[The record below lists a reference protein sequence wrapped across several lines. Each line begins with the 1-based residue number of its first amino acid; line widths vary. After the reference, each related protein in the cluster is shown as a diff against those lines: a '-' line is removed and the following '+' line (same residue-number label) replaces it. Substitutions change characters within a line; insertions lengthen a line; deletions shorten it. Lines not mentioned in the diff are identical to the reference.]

1 MPSPMHSDD
10 TIEERAKQVEALVS
24 DLWEREVEPRLPK
37 ELEVQAKHLGALQR
51 KRGLSSAAQLLRA
64 LLAYALCAPS
74 FRRVGVWAVLIGL
87 ADLSEHAWRKALR
100 RASDWL
106 AWLLAE
112 LLAVSP
118 QSEWLAQRAVGRV
131 LAIDGTHLKQVG
143 GSGDDWR
150 LHSAYDLRAGRLS
163 EVTVTDEHSA
173 ESLAHYRLQAGD
185 VVVADNGYG
194 YRSSVAT
201 VAQQHADGVFRITPA
216 TFPLQDASGQAIEVQ
231 AWLKQA
237 GEAVRSLAC
246 WCCYHGQA
254 YAVRLVGLQLPAEAA
269 EAARK
274 RKIKKACKDGRSISE
289 ATLFF
294 AGWLLLIT
302 TLPQEDWSAQDVLRL
317 YRARWQIELF
327 FKRLKQLLRLSL
339 LRCVR
344 ADSVQASIRLLLV
357 AWALHQEVA
366 AELRASLLTAAQVL
380 NGGARV
386 SSAPWPEPLLLQAPQ
401 APEQARAGIPETAEA
416 EAAEEVVS
424 SWLLCDLCLE
434 TLRQQVRGQW
444 SQARLSACVPRLRR
458 FLLSHPRPRGHQ
470 ETALR
475 RWLSAPARGEPIVL
489 QEVA

>member
-1 MPSPMHSDD
+1 MPNPMHSDD
-10 TIEERAKQVEALVS
+10 TTEERAKQVEALVS
-24 DLWEREVEPRLPK
+24 DLWEREVEARLPQ
-37 ELEVQAKHLGALQR
+37 ELEVQAKQLGALQR

-64 LLAYALCAPS
+64 LLAYVLCAPS

-87 ADLSEHAWRKALR
+87 ADLSEAAWRKVLR

-112 LLAVSP
+112 LLAVP
-118 QSEWLAQRAVGRV
+118 PHSEWLAQRAVGRV

-143 GSGDDWR
+143 GSGDGWR

-163 EVTVTDEHSA
+163 EVKVSDEHTA

-194 YRSSVAT
+194 YRCSVAT
-201 VAQQHADGVFRITPA
+201 VADQHASGVFRITPS

-231 AWLKQA
+231 AWLSLA
-237 GEAVRSLAC
+237 GKAVRSLAC
-246 WCCYHGQA
+246 WCCYHGRS
-254 YAVRLVGLQLPAEAA
+254 YAVRLVALQLSPEAA
-269 EAARK
+269 EAARA
-274 RKIKKACKDGRSISE
+274 RKIKKAHKDGRTISE

-302 TLPQEDWSAQDVLRL
+302 TLPQAQWSAQDVLRL

-339 LRCVR
+339 VRCVR
-344 ADSVQASIRLLLV
+344 IDSVQASIRLLLV
-357 AWALHQEVA
+357 AWALHQEA
-366 AELRASLLTAAQVL
+366 ADELRASLLTAAQVL
-380 NGGARV
+380 SEGACV
-386 SSAPWPEPLLLQAPQ
+386 QSTPLHESLLPQAPQ
-401 APEQARAGIPETAEA
+401 ALDQTSGEMPELA

-444 SQARLSACVPRLRR
+444 SQARVVACVPRLRR
-458 FLLSHPRPRGHQ
+458 FLLSHPRRRGHQ
-470 ETALR
+470 ETDLR
-475 RWLSAPARGEPIVL
+475 RWLSTPPRGKPIL
-489 QEVA
+489 LEEVA

>member
-10 TIEERAKQVEALVS
+10 TTEEMSKQVEALVS
-24 DLWEREVEPRLPK
+24 DLWGSEVEPRLPK
-37 ELEVQAKHLGALQR
+37 ELEVQAKKLGALQR
-51 KRGLSSAAQLLRA
+51 KRGLSSAAQVLRA
-64 LLAYALCAPS
+64 LLAYVLCAPS
-74 FRRVGVWAVLIGL
+74 FRRMGVWAVLIGL
-87 ADLSEHAWRKALR
+87 ADLSEAAWRKVLR

-118 QSEWLAQRAVGRV
+118 QSEWLAQRVVRRV
-131 LAIDGTHLKQVG
+131 LAIDGTHLAQVG

-163 EVTVTDEHSA
+163 EVTVTDEHTA
-173 ESLAHYRLQAGD
+173 ESLAHYRLQPGD

-194 YRSSVAT
+194 YRCSVAT
-201 VAQQHADGVFRITPA
+201 VADQHAYGVFRITPS
-216 TFPLQDASGQAIEVQ
+216 TFALQDATGQAIEVQ
-231 AWLKQA
+231 AWLSLA

-246 WCCYHGQA
+246 WCCYQGRS
-254 YAVRLVGLQLPAEAA
+254 YAVRLIALHLPP
-269 EAARK
+269 EAARA
-274 RKIKKACKDGRSISE
+274 RKIKKARKDGRTISE

-302 TLPQEDWSAQDVLRL
+302 TLPQVDWSAQDVLRL

-344 ADSVQASIRLLLV
+344 IESVQASIRLLLV
-357 AWALHQEVA
+357 AWALHQEA
-366 AELRASLLTAAQVL
+366 ADELRASRLPAAQVL
-380 NGGARV
+380 GAGERRQ
-386 SSAPWPEPLLLQAPQ
+386 STPLPEPLLPQAPQ
-401 APEQARAGIPETAEA
+401 ALAGMQETTEA
-416 EAAEEVVS
+416 SEEVVS

-444 SQARLSACVPRLRR
+444 SQARVVACVPRLRR
-458 FLLSHPRPRGHQ
+458 FLLSHPRRRGHQ

-489 QEVA
+489 KEIA

>member
-1 MPSPMHSDD
+1 MTRNGGPMPSPMHSDD
-10 TIEERAKQVEALVS
+10 TTEERAKQVEALVS

-37 ELEVQAKHLGALQR
+37 ELEVQAKNLGALQR

-64 LLAYALCAPS
+64 RLSYALCAPS

-87 ADLSEHAWRKALR
+87 ADLSENAWRKALR

-106 AWLLAE
+106 AWRLSE

-118 QSEWLAQRAVGRV
+118 QSEWLAQRVVGRV

-150 LHSAYDLRAGRLS
+150 LHSAYDLRAGRRS
-163 EVTVTDEHSA
+163 RVTVTDEHSA

-254 YAVRLVGLQLPAEAA
+254 YAVRLVALQLPAEAA

-274 RKIKKACKDGRSISE
+274 RKIKKACKDGRSVSE

-302 TLPQEDWSAQDVLRL
+302 TLPQGEWSAQDVLRL

-366 AELRASLLTAAQVL
+366 AELRASRLPAAQVL

-386 SSAPWPEPLLLQAPQ
+386 SSAPWPEPLLPQAPQ
-401 APEQARAGIPETAEA
+401 ALAQARAGIPETAEA

-424 SWLLCDLCLE
+424 RCAVSGRKPACRPVCPACAASCSRIPGRVGIRKPLCAAGSRLLHAGSPSSCRRSLE
-434 TLRQQVRGQW
+434 RSPDR
-444 SQARLSACVPRLRR
+444 
-458 FLLSHPRPRGHQ
+458 
-470 ETALR
+470 
-475 RWLSAPARGEPIVL
+475 
-489 QEVA
+489 

>member
-1 MPSPMHSDD
+1 MPSPIHSDD
-10 TIEERAKQVEALVS
+10 TTEERAKQVEALVS
-24 DLWEREVEPRLPK
+24 DLWVSEVEPRLPK
-37 ELEVQAKHLGALQR
+37 ELEVQAKNLGALQR

-74 FRRVGVWAVLIGL
+74 FRRVGVWVVLIGL
-87 ADLSEHAWRKALR
+87 ADLSEAAWRKALR

-194 YRSSVAT
+194 YRCSVALLG
-201 VAQQHADGVFRITPA
+201 QQGAYGVFRITPA

-246 WCCYHGQA
+246 WCCYQGQV
-254 YAVRLVGLQLPAEAA
+254 YAVRLVALQLPAEAA
-269 EAARK
+269 QAARK
-274 RKIKKACKDGRSISE
+274 RKIKKACKDGRSVSE

-302 TLPQEDWSAQDVLRL
+302 TLPQVDWSAQDVLRL

-327 FKRLKQLLRLSL
+327 FKRLKQLLRLTL

-344 ADSVQASIRLLLV
+344 TESVQGSIRLLLV
-357 AWALHQEVA
+357 AWVLHQEVA

-380 NGGARV
+380 NEGARV
-386 SSAPWPEPLLLQAPQ
+386 SSLHWLESLLPQAPQ
-401 APEQARAGIPETAEA
+401 ALEQAPAGIPETA

-444 SQARLSACVPRLRR
+444 SQTRLLACVPRLRR
-458 FLLSHPRPRGHQ
+458 FLLSHPRRREHQ
-470 ETALR
+470 ETTLR